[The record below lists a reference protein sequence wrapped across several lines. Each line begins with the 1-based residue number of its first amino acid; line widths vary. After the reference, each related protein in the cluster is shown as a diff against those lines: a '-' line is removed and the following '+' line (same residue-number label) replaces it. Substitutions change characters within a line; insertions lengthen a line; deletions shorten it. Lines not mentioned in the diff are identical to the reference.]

1 MLVVTCDTVK
11 VDQLTPITKVT
22 IKMDAKYLNAHK
34 KCKSCRFKLNNLYS
48 DYLSSVINKASDHK
62 QVSNVQII
70 FYLNKT
76 RKYQDLF
83 VYVPLTASLFV
94 FAKMTT
100 GQQFE
105 TFLELATYI

>member
-34 KCKSCRFKLNNLYS
+34 KCKSCIQNF
-48 DYLSSVINKASDHK
+48 YLSSVINKASDHK

-94 FAKMTT
+94 FAKMTA

>member
-1 MLVVTCDTVK
+1 MLLVTCDTVK

-22 IKMDAKYLNAHK
+22 IKMDAKYLNVT
-34 KCKSCRFKLNNLYS
+34 KSANLVGLNSIICIQNF
-48 DYLSSVINKASDHK
+48 YLSSVINKASDHK

-105 TFLELATYI
+105 TF

>member
-1 MLVVTCDTVK
+1 MLNIYMQKKSANFVG
-11 VDQLTPITKVT
+11 
-22 IKMDAKYLNAHK
+22 LNSII
-34 KCKSCRFKLNNLYS
+34 CIQNF
-48 DYLSSVINKASDHK
+48 YLSSVINKASDHK